1 MAGQP
6 WLHEL
11 VTVVGAPTVVLSE
24 PGGQVRP
31 DGAQGVLH
39 ADTRVLSQAV
49 LEVAGTEPVPVGGGL
64 LGAGTALFL
73 SVPRNLGDGGADP
86 AVRLERRRE
95 VTAGRVRERI
105 RLISASGSALGAPVA
120 LRVAA
125 DLAGIGDIKSG
136 RAGEPARIEITR
148 PARPGAG
155 AGVPGRPGAA
165 AGTGA
170 ARDAAARYAAARAMP
185 GLGGGGGSSPRAGTA
200 RLAWGKGPV
209 RVRLAAPGATAL
221 PGGPDEVV
229 LRWQV
234 RLPAR
239 GETEIGWEL
248 TVTDPD
254 AVVTAEPQPGRG
266 RVGRAGTAAGR
277 GGTPAGPAG
286 E

>member
-11 VTVVGAPTVVLSE
+11 LTVVGAPTVVLSE

-31 DGAQGVLH
+31 GGAQGVLH
-39 ADTRVLSQAV
+39 ADIRVLSQAV
-49 LEVAGTEPVPVGGGL
+49 LEVAGAEPVPVGGGL

-105 RLISASGSALGAPVA
+105 RLISASGSAVGAPVA

-155 AGVPGRPGAA
+155 AGVPGNPGA
-165 AGTGA
+165 
-170 ARDAAARYAAARAMP
+170 
-185 GLGGGGGSSPRAGTA
+185 
-200 RLAWGKGPV
+200 
-209 RVRLAAPGATAL
+209 
-221 PGGPDEVV
+221 
-229 LRWQV
+229 
-234 RLPAR
+234 
-239 GETEIGWEL
+239 
-248 TVTDPD
+248 
-254 AVVTAEPQPGRG
+254 
-266 RVGRAGTAAGR
+266 
-277 GGTPAGPAG
+277 
-286 E
+286 